1 MPNHTPKQTN
11 ELRYEHRGV
20 RIRTVFALTGY
31 RAILVDH
38 NKAVQADTRASALK
52 RAEDYIDAHIST
64 QND

>member
-1 MPNHTPKQTN
+1 MHTPKQTN

-38 NKAVQADTRASALK
+38 DHACQADTRASALK
-52 RAEDYIDAHIST
+52 RAEDYIDAHLSP
-64 QND
+64 NA